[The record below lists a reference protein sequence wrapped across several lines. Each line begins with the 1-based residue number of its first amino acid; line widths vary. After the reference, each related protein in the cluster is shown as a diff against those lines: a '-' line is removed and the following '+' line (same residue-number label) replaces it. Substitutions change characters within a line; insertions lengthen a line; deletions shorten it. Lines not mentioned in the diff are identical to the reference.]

1 MIFSYGHWS
10 NEFMKNK
17 LAAIEGILFSM
28 GTSVTR
34 RQLMEALEIDDEQF
48 DELIKQLQIE
58 YDKEERGIRLLE
70 LDDAYQLCTKTEYY
84 GSLIRI
90 VNHPKK
96 PRLTDVMLETL
107 SIIAYKQP
115 VTKQE
120 IEAIRGVKCDHPI
133 NKLLEYRL
141 IKEAGRL
148 DAIGRPILFRTT
160 EEFLRCFGVKSTDD
174 LPVVGEEQVEDFKIQ
189 AQEEVKYTLDETN
202 LEEEMEE
209 M

>member
-1 MIFSYGHWS
+1 
-10 NEFMKNK
+10 
-17 LAAIEGILFSM
+17 
-28 GTSVTR
+28 
-34 RQLMEALEIDDEQF
+34 
-48 DELIKQLQIE
+48 
-58 YDKEERGIRLLE
+58 
-70 LDDAYQLCTKTEYY
+70 
-84 GSLIRI
+84 
-90 VNHPKK
+90 
-96 PRLTDVMLETL
+96 MLETL

-148 DAIGRPILFRTT
+148 AAIGRPILFRTT

>member
-1 MIFSYGHWS
+1 
-10 NEFMKNK
+10 MKNK

-48 DELIKQLQIE
+48 DELIKQLQTE

-141 IKEAGRL
+141 IKEVGRL

>member
-1 MIFSYGHWS
+1 
-10 NEFMKNK
+10 MKK
-17 LAAIEGILFSM
+17 QLATIEGILFSM
-28 GTSVTR
+28 GTSVTK
-34 RQLMEALEIDDEQF
+34 RQLMEALDVDEARF
-48 DELIKQLQIE
+48 KELIDQLKIE
-58 YDKEERGIRLLE
+58 YEKEERGIRLLE
-70 LDDAYQLCTKTEYY
+70 LDDSYQLCTKIEYY

-120 IEAIRGVKCDHPI
+120 IEAIRGVKCDHAI
-133 NKLLEYRL
+133 NKLLEYQL
-141 IKEAGRL
+141 IREAGRL

-160 EEFLRCFGVKSTDD
+160 EEFLRCFGVSSTDD
-174 LPVVGEEQVEDFKIQ
+174 LPVVGEEQVEDFKIE
-189 AQEEVKYTLDETN
+189 AQKEVKYTLDEAN

-209 M
+209 I

>member
-1 MIFSYGHWS
+1 M
-10 NEFMKNK
+10 EKK

-34 RQLMEALEIDDEQF
+34 RQLMEAVDATDQEFE
-48 DELIKQLQIE
+48 ELIDQLE
-58 YDKEERGIRLLE
+58 KEDSKERRGIRLLK
-70 LDDAYQLCTKTEYY
+70 LDDSYQLCTKTEYY

-120 IEAIRGVKCDHPI
+120 IEAIRGVKCDHAI
-133 NKLLEYRL
+133 NKLLEYQL
-141 IKEAGRL
+141 IREAGRL

-174 LPVVGEEQVEDFKIQ
+174 LPVVGEEQVEDFKIE
-189 AQEEVKYTLDETN
+189 AQEEVKYTLDEAN

>member
-1 MIFSYGHWS
+1 M
-10 NEFMKNK
+10 EKK

-34 RQLMEALEIDDEQF
+34 RQLMEAVDATDQEFE
-48 DELIKQLQIE
+48 ELIDQLEKE
-58 YDKEERGIRLLE
+58 YSKERRGIRLLK
-70 LDDAYQLCTKTEYY
+70 LDDSYQLCTKTEYY

-120 IEAIRGVKCDHPI
+120 IEAIRGVKCDHAI
-133 NKLLEYRL
+133 NKLLEYQL
-141 IKEAGRL
+141 IREAGRL

-160 EEFLRCFGVKSTDD
+160 EEFLRCLIKNLTDD
-174 LPVVGEEQVEDFKIQ
+174 LPVVGRTGGRF
-189 AQEEVKYTLDETN
+189 
-202 LEEEMEE
+202 
-209 M
+209 